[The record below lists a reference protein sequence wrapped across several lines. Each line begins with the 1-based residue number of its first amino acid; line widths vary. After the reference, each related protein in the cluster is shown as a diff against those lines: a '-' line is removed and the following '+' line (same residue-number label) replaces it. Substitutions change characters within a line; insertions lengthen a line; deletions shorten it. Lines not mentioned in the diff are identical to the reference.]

1 MSMSII
7 ENENKLKEE
16 VLLLNGKIN
25 ELQNVINKLE
35 SEVYNFYN

>member
-25 ELQNVINKLE
+25 ELQNLVNKLE

>member
-16 VLLLNGKIN
+16 VVLLNGKIN
-25 ELQNVINKLE
+25 ELQNAINKLE
-35 SEVYNFYN
+35 CEVYNLYN

>member
-16 VLLLNGKIN
+16 VALLNGKIN
-25 ELQNVINKLE
+25 ELQNLINKLE
-35 SEVYNFYN
+35 CEVYNLYN

>member
-1 MSMSII
+1 MSII